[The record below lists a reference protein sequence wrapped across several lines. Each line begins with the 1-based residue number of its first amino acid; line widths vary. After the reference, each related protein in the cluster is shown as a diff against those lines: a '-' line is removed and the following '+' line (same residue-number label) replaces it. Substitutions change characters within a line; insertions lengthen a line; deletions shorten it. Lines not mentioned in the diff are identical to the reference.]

1 VKKLAIV
8 VLLVFAG
15 CRRQVQVTSVPTAT
29 PPTAGANATGA
40 ATAREAV
47 QLFLATAKAQD
58 LQAMSNIWGSSAGPA
73 RTSTE
78 YDAAEL
84 EKREIVLMKCL
95 RHDTYSIMGET
106 PAAGGERVF
115 SVELRL
121 GSLTPR
127 SDFTTTQGPASRW
140 YVRTFDFEKLQQ
152 ICQRR

>member
-8 VLLVFAG
+8 VLLVLAG
-15 CRRQVQVTSVPTAT
+15 CRRQVQVTSTPTAIT
-29 PPTAGANATGA
+29 PPASANVTGA

-58 LQAMSNIWGSSAGPA
+58 LQAMSNVWGTSAGPA
-73 RTSTE
+73 RTSTVFS
-78 YDAAEL
+78 AAEL
-84 EKREIVLMKCL
+84 EQREIVLMKCL
-95 RHDTYSIMGET
+95 RHDSYSILGET

-121 GSLTPR
+121 GSLPLR

>member
-15 CRRQVQVTSVPTAT
+15 CRRQVQVTSTPTAIT
-29 PPTAGANATGA
+29 PPASANVTGA

-58 LQAMSNIWGSSAGPA
+58 LQAMGNIWGSAAGPA
-73 RTSTE
+73 RATIGDQE
-78 YDAAEL
+78 RV
-84 EKREIVLMKCL
+84 EKHLIVLMKCL

-115 SVELRL
+115 NVELRL
-121 GSLTPR
+121 GSLPLR

>member
-8 VLLVFAG
+8 ALLAFAG
-15 CRRQVQVTSVPTAT
+15 CRRQVQVTSTPTAT
-29 PPTAGANATGA
+29 TPANANATGA

-47 QLFLATAKAQD
+47 VLFLATAKAQD

-73 RTSTE
+73 RSSTAF
-78 YDAAEL
+78 DAEEL
-84 EKREIVLMKCL
+84 EKREIIMMKCL
-95 RHDTYSIMGET
+95 RHDTYSILGET

-115 SVELRL
+115 SVELRIA
-121 GSLTPR
+121 SLTPR
-127 SDFTTTQGPASRW
+127 SEFTTTQGPGSRW